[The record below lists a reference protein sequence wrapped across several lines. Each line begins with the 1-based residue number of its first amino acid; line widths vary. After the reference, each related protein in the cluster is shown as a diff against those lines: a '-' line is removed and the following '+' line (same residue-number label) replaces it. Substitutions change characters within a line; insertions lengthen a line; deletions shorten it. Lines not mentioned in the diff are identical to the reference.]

1 MWFYYFH
8 SLGMILFEEKEKL
21 VQDIILLGEERAALW
36 GNGGGRLKTVITLVK
51 LCVFLYTFLKSIGL
65 C

>member
-1 MWFYYFH
+1 
-8 SLGMILFEEKEKL
+8 MILFEEKEKL